1 MAIFEANLFVN
12 CALNYNFTDSFGYE
26 FAGNPQILWQS
37 DQSQSGSISKFVQG
51 SMFDEG
57 FDIDFRTLL
66 NSVNR
71 RFSIA
76 NLLYFLY

>member
-1 MAIFEANLFVN
+1 MTSCTCSPTASLLAIRNFLAIKSVTFLANQQVL
-12 CALNYNFTDSFGYE
+12 
-26 FAGNPQILWQS
+26 
-37 DQSQSGSISKFVQG
+37 VQG

>member
-1 MAIFEANLFVN
+1 
-12 CALNYNFTDSFGYE
+12 
-26 FAGNPQILWQS
+26 
-37 DQSQSGSISKFVQG
+37 
-51 SMFDEG
+51 MFDEG